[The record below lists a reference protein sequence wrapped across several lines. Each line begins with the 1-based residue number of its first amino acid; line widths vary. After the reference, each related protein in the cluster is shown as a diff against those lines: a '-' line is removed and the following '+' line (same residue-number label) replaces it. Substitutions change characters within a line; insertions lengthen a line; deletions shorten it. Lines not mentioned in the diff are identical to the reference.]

1 MLTDP
6 NGQVLWFLAADD
18 AEELLTSPAIGS
30 AVAMAVL
37 ALSGVHDSPLHDL
50 WSVLMFGKDGQDHQ
64 RLRRT
69 VNRRLTPKAVGALR
83 PGAEADSAELLS
95 TWPDE
100 GTVDLWDAYAFPLVA
115 RTACR
120 LVGVPGRRPEPRPPR
135 PCAPADPP
143 RRPPCPPRAVCGRR
157 P

>member
-83 PGAEADSAELLS
+83 PGAEADSAELLA
-95 TWPDE
+95 TWP
-100 GTVDLWDAYAFPLVA
+100 DAYAFPLVA